1 MANSDLQNT
10 VAMPSRSHGRGGPP
24 RRPRKA
30 KAAERPTE
38 DEGFGFDAGEIP
50 PMMMPIAE
58 SGPITEP
65 AAEILALGPPPAD
78 AAGIQKWNYQLLS
91 TRAWLVAQT
100 PGLTDADRD
109 KRVMQLTQAAAR
121 HFPMAAK
128 HDLNESIKRDAE
140 AIAGRKRAKAA
151 GKADKAIPSGSAKII
166 PIRRDA

>member
-1 MANSDLQNT
+1 MGNAKRGNGP
-10 VAMPSRSHGRGGPP
+10 AMPQ
-24 RRPRKA
+24 RRPGRC
-30 KAAERPTE
+30 KAAVAPPD
-38 DEGFGFDAGEIP
+38 DEAFGFDPEGIP
-50 PMMMPIAE
+50 TLEFPTTDK
-58 SGPITEP
+58 GPITEP
-65 AAEILALGPPPAD
+65 AAEILALGAPPAD

-140 AIAGRKRAKAA
+140 AMAGKKRAKAA
-151 GKADKAIPSGSAKII
+151 ARLEKAPPAGSAKII

>member
-1 MANSDLQNT
+1 MAR
-10 VAMPSRSHGRGGPP
+10 VK
-24 RRPRKA
+24 RKR
-30 KAAERPTE
+30 KVVTQLE
-38 DEGFGFDAGEIP
+38 DEGFGFDPADIP
-50 PMMMPIAE
+50 ALEFPTPDR
-58 SGPITEP
+58 GPVTEP
-65 AAEILALGPPPAD
+65 AKEILALGPPPAD

-140 AIAGRKRAKAA
+140 AMAGKKRAKAA
-151 GKADKAIPSGSAKII
+151 ARLEKAPPAGSAKII

>member
-1 MANSDLQNT
+1 MPRPDPQST
-10 VAMPSRSHGRGGPP
+10 VTARRRGRPP
-24 RRPRKA
+24 KKKDPV
-30 KAAERPTE
+30 E
-38 DEGFGFDAGEIP
+38 DEGFGFDPDVPQLDMGIP
-50 PMMMPIAE
+50 ALEMP
-58 SGPITEP
+58 SRDPGPVTEP
-65 AAEILALGPPPAD
+65 APEILALGPPPAD

-140 AIAGRKRAKAA
+140 AIAGKKRAKAA
-151 GKADKAIPSGSAKII
+151 GKVDRAIPSGSAKII